1 MKEMDV
7 KQMANRFFYSMQKFK
22 KLNMRQLV
30 PELSHMEC
38 VALQSIMTLEEKQK
52 NESGVYVSDLVKMVD
67 VAPSAVSRLLREL
80 EKAGYVQRET
90 DKNNRRNTFVSLT
103 SEGKEIML
111 SARARMI
118 DFSEAVLISMGEE
131 KLNQFIELSD
141 EFARCMEQEL
151 QKRKEKELEEE
162 KIQ

>member
-1 MKEMDV
+1 MV
-7 KQMANRFFYSMQKFK
+7 
-22 KLNMRQLV
+22 
-30 PELSHMEC
+30 
-38 VALQSIMTLEEKQK
+38 LEEKQK